1 MYFGLFGRGQAS
13 GNDVADGFGQGF
25 RVTRPNSGETP
36 TSRKRPRHLPR
47 SAVLAVAIALLCPIV
62 FSPGAALAQEAS
74 VSNRTPARI
83 GNIWGG
89 FDHQPTESQVEIA
102 ERAAGVAP
110 SAQEQDREARIVR
123 QLNDQLLQGIDSAP

>member
-1 MYFGLFGRGQAS
+1 MYFGLFGSAQTNGGDLGAGIRRGFTSPPKS
-13 GNDVADGFGQGF
+13 GAP
-25 RVTRPNSGETP
+25 RA
-36 TSRKRPRHLPR
+36 SRKRPRHA
-47 SAVLAVAIALLCPIV
+47 AVLTVAIPLLCSLMLPA
-62 FSPGAALAQEAS
+62 GAALAREPS
-74 VSNRTPARI
+74 VSNGPPVRI